1 MVRAGSSPVLIGR
14 AAELAQLEE
23 RYEAAASGVSAASVL
38 VLGEAGVGKSRL
50 VQELVTR
57 VRARGGRALVGGAM
71 EIDEA
76 NLPYVPVLEALRPI
90 VDDALDGDPAAD
102 DAIGR
107 ARHDLARLF
116 PELGGGVD
124 GDDVDVGLAQSR
136 LFGQVLGVLGRA
148 GQDRPVLLVLEDLQW
163 SDRSTRELVAFLGRK
178 LHSARVLLVVTV
190 RTDALHSRHPLTP
203 LLAELGRVERVTQI
217 RLERFTRAEHDAQVT
232 AILGQRPPNE
242 LLAQTYARSAG
253 NPFYTE
259 ELIAPGSGSV
269 SLSSGLRDMLL
280 ARVRGLSDRT
290 RRLLRV
296 VAVGWSVTHPLLE
309 AVAGLPPDELLE
321 SLREA
326 VDRAVITTDPA
337 SARYRFRHPL
347 IAEAVYEDL
356 LPGERIRWHAAYA
369 AALEATPRLGDS
381 SPSRAA
387 AELANHWMRAGDER
401 RALPALVAAARSA
414 NAAFAQAEAFAALDK
429 ALAIIE
435 VTPDALADI
444 DIGLLELTRL
454 AAEAAQASGDFARAA
469 ELWERAI
476 SLVDARS
483 EPVEAGLLHARTG
496 EAYWL
501 IGDGESFTRHRRRAV
516 ELVPA
521 EPPSPARSWVLSRLA
536 SALVMAGAS
545 DEPGPLAE
553 EAVSVARAVGAEIEE
568 GRALGVLG
576 VAQLQA
582 GDAEAAVD
590 SLRAALAI
598 SGRMG
603 RLDEEAIDR
612 SNLSEALHEAGNLRE
627 ALEVVLEG
635 VERVHAAGMHH
646 TYGETTNAVAID
658 RAFLAGDWALA
669 ERLLGD
675 GRARAPRGLPE
686 MWLALVGADF
696 ESAQGNHAAAAV
708 ALETVDRLATSPRIV
723 GWTGPHEQRAHAAL
737 WARRP
742 AEALAHTR
750 DALAILDAAGLAAT
764 AGEWRWLTI
773 HGLRAIGDLRDGASV
788 PERAALDEEADALLG
803 RFERHAASVTD
814 GHRASAHLR
823 ADQAQVRAEHARASG
838 HDDPTLWAEAAAAW
852 AILDHRFDEA
862 VARWREGA
870 AALASGG
877 AARPAAR
884 EALRAAHRLACE
896 MGAHP
901 LIEAIEE
908 LATRGRIGLD
918 VGDGA
923 LSDDPVP
930 GALDAL
936 TPRER
941 EVLALLAA
949 GRTNGE
955 IAERL
960 FISPKTASVH
970 VTNIKDKLGVENRV
984 EAATLAARLGLA
996 GDGEIESKVPRAE
1009 I

>member
-14 AAELAQLEE
+14 TAELAELEA
-23 RYEAAASGVSAASVL
+23 RFEAAASRVSAGSVL

-50 VQELVTR
+50 VEELVTR

-90 VDDALDGDPAAD
+90 VEDALDGDAAAD
-102 DAIGR
+102 EAIGR

-116 PELGGGVD
+116 PELGPGSA
-124 GDDVDVGLAQSR
+124 GDDVDLGLAQSR
-136 LFGQVLGVLGRA
+136 LFGQLLGVLGRA
-148 GQDRPVLLVLEDLQW
+148 GEDRPVLLVLEDLQW

-190 RTDALHSRHPLTP
+190 RTDALHARHPWTP
-203 LLAELGRVERVTQI
+203 LLAELGRVERVSSI
-217 RLERFTRAEHDAQVT
+217 RLERFSRAEHDAQVT
-232 AILGQRPPNE
+232 AILGVRPPNE
-242 LLAQTYARSAG
+242 LLAQTYARSDG

-280 ARVRGLSDRT
+280 ARARALSDRT

-296 VAVGWSVTHPLLE
+296 LAVGWSVTHPLLE

-387 AELANHWMRAGDER
+387 AELANHWLRAGEER

-414 NAAFAQAEAFAALDK
+414 RAAFAQAEAFTALDK

-435 VTPDALADI
+435 VTPDALDDI
-444 DIGLLELTRL
+444 DMGLPELTRL
-454 AAEAAQASGDFARAA
+454 AAEAAQASGDFARSV
-469 ELWERAI
+469 ELWERAVGQ
-476 SLVDARS
+476 VDAAAD
-483 EPVEAGLLHARTG
+483 PVAAGLLHARTG

-521 EPPSPARSWVLSRLA
+521 EPPSAARSWVLSRLA
-536 SALVMAGAS
+536 SALVMAPGS
-545 DEPGPLAE
+545 DEPRPLAE
-553 EAVSVARAVGAEIEE
+553 EAVSVARAVGAEVEE

-582 GDAEAAVD
+582 GDAAAAVE

-612 SNLSEALHEAGNLRE
+612 SNLSEALHEAGDLHA
-627 ALEVVLEG
+627 ALEVVVAG

-646 TYGETTNAVAID
+646 TYGETTNAIAVD

-669 ERLLGD
+669 ERLLD
-675 GRARAPRGLPE
+675 EGRARAPRGLPE
-686 MWLALVGADF
+686 TWLALVAAEF
-696 ESAQGNHAAAAV
+696 ESARGNHATAAL
-708 ALETVDRLATSPRIV
+708 ALETVDRLATSARVV

-737 WARRP
+737 WAGRP
-742 AEALAHTR
+742 AEALDHTR
-750 DALAILDAAGLAAT
+750 AALATLEAAGLAPSS
-764 AGEWRWLTI
+764 GEWRWLTI
-773 HGLRAIGDLRDGASV
+773 HGLRAIGELREAAPGSERGTLDG
-788 PERAALDEEADALLG
+788 EADALLA
-803 RFERHAASVTD
+803 RFDRHAASVTD
-814 GHRASAHLR
+814 GRPPTPHLQ
-823 ADQAQVRAEHARASG
+823 ADQLQVLADHARATG
-838 HDDPTLWAEAAAAW
+838 RDDPGRWAAAAAAW
-852 AILDHRFDEA
+852 SRLDHRFDEA
-862 VARWREGA
+862 VARWREAA
-870 AALASGG
+870 AALAVGG
-877 AARPAAR
+877 AAAASAR
-884 EALRAAHRLACE
+884 DALRTAHHLACG
-896 MGAHP
+896 MGARP
-901 LIEAIEE
+901 LVTAIEE
-908 LATRGRIGLD
+908 LASRGRISLD
-918 VGDGA
+918 PQEPVSGA
-923 LSDDPVP
+923 DPVP
-930 GALDAL
+930 HALGTL
-936 TPRER
+936 TARER

-949 GRTNGE
+949 GRSNGE

-970 VTNIKDKLGVENRV
+970 VTNIKDKLGVQNRV
-984 EAATLAARLGLA
+984 EAATLATRLGIAL
-996 GDGEIESKVPRAE
+996 DDTFETKEPRAE
-1009 I
+1009 N